1 MTRATAR
8 YRRTASALMALA
20 LAGGSL
26 AGALS
31 AAPAAHADATRDK
44 EYWLTESGIKKAWQ
58 VSKGANVKV
67 AVIDSGVDGK
77 HPDLKGVLTGG
88 TDVSGAGTADGRK
101 SIGAKPEHGTL
112 VATMLAGRGHKPA
125 KSSKS
130 TASPSAAAGIGPDGI
145 VGVAPEAEIL
155 SVSTWLGSANP
166 GGKSDQDQIPE
177 AVRWAVDNG
186 ARVINISLGSTSPEW
201 PQSWDAAFL
210 YAEQKD
216 VVIVAAAGNR
226 VGGNIQVGAPATIP
240 GVLTVAGL
248 NRKGAAS
255 IDSSSQGI
263 SIGVAAPAEDLI
275 GGLPGGGYAEWA
287 GTSGATPIVA
297 GVAALI
303 RSKWPD
309 MSASQVINRIVS
321 TAKDAGAPG
330 KDPLYGFGVLNAEA
344 ALKADVPEA
353 AGNPLGS
360 ISDWIR
366 VHRRGKPVNPAPA
379 VVPSPSIAA
388 PTLPK
393 ATLPI
398 AEAPSPAD
406 SAVPAMVVLG
416 FGALFV
422 CIIAAAAIQLRR
434 AIRGPGPV
442 PEADTN
448 AVPDAAPNAD
458 PEAATEAVPDAAP
471 NADPEAAT
479 EAVPESDTE
488 ARLEAGPSTAPEP
501 GTGTGPRDPGADAP
515 DSAPT
520 RTSG

>member
-8 YRRTASALMALA
+8 YRRTASVLMALA
-20 LAGGSL
+20 LAGGSV

-31 AAPAAHADATRDK
+31 TAPAAQADATRDK

-88 TDVSGAGTADGRK
+88 TDVSGAGAADGRK

-112 VATMLAGRGHKPA
+112 VATMLAGRGHQPK
-125 KSSKS
+125 KSGKS
-130 TASPSAAAGIGPDGI
+130 TASPSAAAGVGPDGI

-166 GGKSDQDQIPE
+166 GGKSDQDQIPA

-248 NRKGAAS
+248 NRKGVAS

-263 SIGVAAPAEDLI
+263 SIGVAAPAENLV
-275 GGLPGGGYAEWA
+275 GGMPGGGYAEWA

-321 TAKDAGAPG
+321 TAKDAGLPG

-344 ALKADVPEA
+344 ALKADVPETKA
-353 AGNPLGS
+353 NPLGT

-366 VHRRGKPVNPAPA
+366 VHRRGNPVSSAAPAAPAPSSA
-379 VVPSPSIAA
+379 P
-388 PTLPK
+388 PTLPEPTVPV
-393 ATLPI
+393 A
-398 AEAPSPAD
+398 AAPSPAD

-416 FGALFV
+416 FGGLFV

-434 AIRGPGPV
+434 ALRGSGSGS
-442 PEADTN
+442 EADRGAGPEVAPGAAPETG
-448 AVPDAAPNAD
+448 PDAAPG
-458 PEAATEAVPDAAP
+458 
-471 NADPEAAT
+471 
-479 EAVPESDTE
+479 
-488 ARLEAGPSTAPEP
+488 RPSQST
-501 GTGTGPRDPGADAP
+501 P
-515 DSAPT
+515 DSAET
-520 RTSG
+520 RASGS

>member
-8 YRRTASALMALA
+8 HRRNASALMALA
-20 LAGGSL
+20 LAGGST

-31 AAPAAHADATRDK
+31 GAPAAHADATRDK
-44 EYWLTESGIKKAWQ
+44 EYWLAESGITKAWE

-77 HPDLKGVLTGG
+77 HPDLKGVLAGG
-88 TDVSGAGTADGRK
+88 ADVSGAGAADGQK

-112 VATMLAGRGHKPA
+112 VATMLAGRGHQPA
-125 KSSKS
+125 SS
-130 TASPSAAAGIGPDGI
+130 TASPSPSPGTGVGPDGI
-145 VGVAPEAEIL
+145 VGVAPEAQIL

-166 GGKSDQDQIPE
+166 GGKSDQDQIPA

-248 NRKGAAS
+248 DRKGVAS

-263 SIGVAAPAEDLI
+263 SIGVAAPAENLV

-287 GTSGATPIVA
+287 GTSGATPVVA

-321 TAKDAGAPG
+321 TAKDAGLPG

-344 ALKADVPEA
+344 ALKADVPESA
-353 AGNPLGS
+353 VNPLGS

-366 VHRRGKPVNPAPA
+366 VHRRGNPVSSAPA
-379 VVPSPSIAA
+379 AQPSPSSAA
-388 PTLPK
+388 PTLPE
-393 ATLPI
+393 ATVP
-398 AEAPSPAD
+398 AAQAPSPAD

-416 FGALFV
+416 FGGLFV

-434 AIRGPGPV
+434 AVRGTAEQP
-442 PEADTN
+442 
-448 AVPDAAPNAD
+448 
-458 PEAATEAVPDAAP
+458 
-471 NADPEAAT
+471 
-479 EAVPESDTE
+479 
-488 ARLEAGPSTAPEP
+488 AGPETSALDAVDSGSP
-501 GTGTGPRDPGADAP
+501 G
-515 DSAPT
+515 S
-520 RTSG
+520 

>member
-8 YRRTASALMALA
+8 LRRTASALIAAA
-20 LAGGSL
+20 LAGAS
-26 AGALS
+26 AAAALS
-31 AAPAAHADATRDK
+31 VAPAAYADSTRDK
-44 EYWLTESGIKKAWQ
+44 EYWLAESGITKAWD
-58 VSKGANVKV
+58 VSKGAGVKV

-77 HPDLKGVLTGG
+77 HADLAGVLAGG
-88 TDVSGAGTADGRK
+88 ADISGAGAPDGQK

-112 VATMLAGRGHKPA
+112 VATMLAGRGHQPPA
-125 KSSKS
+125 PMA
-130 TASPSAAAGIGPDGI
+130 TPGASPGPSPTPSPTPSPGPGPDGI
-145 VGVAPEAEIL
+145 VGVAPEAQIL

-166 GGKSDQDQIPE
+166 GGKSDQDQIPA

-226 VGGNIQVGAPATIP
+226 VGGNVQVGAPATIP

-248 NRKGAAS
+248 DRKGAAS

-263 SIGVAAPAEDLI
+263 SIGVAAPAENLI

-309 MSASQVINRIVS
+309 MPASQVINRIVS

-330 KDPLYGFGVLNAEA
+330 KDPLYGFGVLDAEA
-344 ALKADVPEA
+344 ALKADVPETTV
-353 AGNPLGS
+353 NPLGS

-366 VHRRGKPVNPAPA
+366 VHRRGIPASSAPA
-379 VVPSPSIAA
+379 ALPTPSSAA
-388 PTLPK
+388 PTLPE
-393 ATLPI
+393 ATVPV

-406 SAVPAMVVLG
+406 TAVPAMVVLG
-416 FGALFV
+416 FGGLFV
-422 CIIAAAAIQLRR
+422 CIIAGAAIQLRR
-434 AIRGPGPV
+434 AVRGPAAEGG
-442 PEADTN
+442 D
-448 AVPDAAPNAD
+448 AVPG
-458 PEAATEAVPDAAP
+458 PENVT
-471 NADPEAAT
+471 
-479 EAVPESDTE
+479 S
-488 ARLEAGPSTAPEP
+488 
-501 GTGTGPRDPGADAP
+501 P
-515 DSAPT
+515 DS
-520 RTSG
+520 

>member
-8 YRRTASALMALA
+8 YRRTASALLALA
-20 LAGGSL
+20 LTGGS
-26 AGALS
+26 AVAALS

-44 EYWLTESGIKKAWQ
+44 EYWLAESGITKAWE

-88 TDVSGAGTADGRK
+88 TDASGAGAADGQK

-112 VATMLAGRGHKPA
+112 VATMLAGRGHQPA
-125 KSSKS
+125 GP
-130 TASPSAAAGIGPDGI
+130 TDSPSPTPSGSPTQGPGPDGI
-145 VGVAPEAEIL
+145 VGVAPEAQLL

-166 GGKSDQDQIPE
+166 AGKSDQDQIPA

-248 NRKGAAS
+248 DRKGAAS

-263 SIGVAAPAEDLI
+263 SIGVAAPAEGLV

-309 MSASQVINRIVS
+309 MSARQVINRIVS

-330 KDPLYGFGVLNAEA
+330 KDPLYGFGVLDAEA
-344 ALKADVPEA
+344 ALKADVPETTV
-353 AGNPLGS
+353 NPLGS

-366 VHRRGKPVNPAPA
+366 VHRRGNPVSSEPAA
-379 VVPSPSIAA
+379 LPSPSSAA
-388 PTLPK
+388 PTLPE
-393 ATLPI
+393 ATVPV
-398 AEAPSPAD
+398 AKAPSPAD

-416 FGALFV
+416 FGGLFV
-422 CIIAAAAIQLRR
+422 CIIAAAALQLRR
-434 AIRGPGPV
+434 AVRGAGEGPGNT
-442 PEADTN
+442 ESGA
-448 AVPDAAPNAD
+448 PDA
-458 PEAATEAVPDAAP
+458 V
-471 NADPEAAT
+471 
-479 EAVPESDTE
+479 
-488 ARLEAGPSTAPEP
+488 
-501 GTGTGPRDPGADAP
+501 
-515 DSAPT
+515 DSHT
-520 RTSG
+520 RGS

>member
-1 MTRATAR
+1 
-8 YRRTASALMALA
+8 MALA
-20 LAGGSL
+20 LAGCST

-31 AAPAAHADATRDK
+31 LAPAAHADATRDK
-44 EYWLTESGIKKAWQ
+44 EYWLAESGITKAWD

-77 HPDLKGVLTGG
+77 HPDLKGVLGG
-88 TDVSGAGTADGRK
+88 GADVSGAGAADGQK

-112 VATMLAGRGHKPA
+112 VATMLAGRGHQPA
-125 KSSKS
+125 GAS
-130 TASPSAAAGIGPDGI
+130 ASPSPSPSPGTGVGSDGI
-145 VGVAPEAEIL
+145 VGVAPEAQIL

-166 GGKSDQDQIPE
+166 GGKSDQDQIPA

-186 ARVINISLGSTSPEW
+186 ARVINISLGSTAPEW

-248 NRKGAAS
+248 DRKGVAS

-263 SIGVAAPAEDLI
+263 SIGVAAPAENLV
-275 GGLPGGGYAEWA
+275 GGMPGGGYAEWA

-321 TAKDAGAPG
+321 TAKDAGLPG

-344 ALKADVPEA
+344 ALKADVPESA
-353 AGNPLGS
+353 VNPLGS

-366 VHRRGKPVNPAPA
+366 VHRRGNPVSSAPA
-379 VVPSPSIAA
+379 ALPSPSSAA
-388 PTLPK
+388 PTLPE
-393 ATLPI
+393 ATMPV

-416 FGALFV
+416 FGGLFI
-422 CIIAAAAIQLRR
+422 CIIAGAAIQLRR
-434 AIRGPGPV
+434 AARGASAQPGG
-442 PEADTN
+442 PETSALDS
-448 AVPDAAPNAD
+448 VD
-458 PEAATEAVPDAAP
+458 
-471 NADPEAAT
+471 
-479 EAVPESDTE
+479 S
-488 ARLEAGPSTAPEP
+488 GSP
-501 GTGTGPRDPGADAP
+501 G
-515 DSAPT
+515 S
-520 RTSG
+520 